1 MRCKQCESILWQQ
14 PAAPDGG
21 ERRCSECGEPY
32 RTTDFQ
38 FVPGKVRFEC
48 PHCATGYYGTS
59 PTGHLEPPIF
69 RCVTC
74 EKVISMDDCILRPE
88 GVANES
94 DAERRLLI
102 PWLDHGNIL
111 ARWFSTTVVGV
122 DSPQSIASRLS
133 GQPRYFKAFGFLFTQ
148 VVVSVS
154 PYLCCCG
161 FAWGLMLIP
170 AGGGPGGG
178 IFLGTA
184 AATVFL
190 STLFAIVASLLAVL
204 FARMVSPIGSPSF
217 GRDVETVCYSSGP
230 LALSVVPVLGNIGV
244 IWWFV
249 AAAVALA
256 GGRPPGGRALVG
268 VAAAAGFILP
278 SIAAIVLFVYWG

>member
-94 DAERRLLI
+94 DAEMRLVI
-102 PWLDHGNIL
+102 PWLDRGGFI
-111 ARWFSTTVVGV
+111 ARWFNTVIVGI
-122 DSPQSIASRLS
+122 DSPRSIPSRLS
-133 GQPRYFKAFGFLFTQ
+133 GEPRTFKAIGFLFSQ
-148 VVVSVS
+148 VLVSVS
-154 PYLCCCG
+154 PVLCCCG
-161 FAWGLMLIP
+161 VAWGVTLIP
-170 AGGGPGGG
+170 AGGGLRGG
-178 IFLGTA
+178 IFLGT
-184 AATVFL
+184 
-190 STLFAIVASLLAVL
+190 LFATIFFSSVFAAVASLLAIL
-204 FARMVSPIGSPSF
+204 CARLVSPLGSPSF
-217 GRDVETVCYSSGP
+217 GRDVEGVCYSSGP
-230 LALSVVPVLGNIGV
+230 LALSVVPVIGT
-244 IWWFV
+244 IGILWWFV
-249 AAAVALA
+249 AASVALA
-256 GGRPPGGRALVG
+256 AGRPEGGRALVG

-278 SIAAIVLFVYWG
+278 SIAAIILFVYFG